1 MRWGC
6 GDFSPKQQRL
16 FELVI
21 CVYKG
26 KGSGP
31 VPWDQLANTAK
42 FSGISHAIFLT
53 LWTTQTCRQM
63 HFTKSKANARP
74 N

>member
-1 MRWGC
+1 MLWGC

-21 CVYKG
+21 CVYKD

-42 FSGISHAIFLT
+42 FSGISHAIFFNSLNDT
-53 LWTTQTCRQM
+53 NLPP
-63 HFTKSKANARP
+63 NALY
-74 N
+74 

>member
-1 MRWGC
+1 MLWGC

-42 FSGISHAIFLT
+42 FSGISHAIF
-53 LWTTQTCRQM
+53 
-63 HFTKSKANARP
+63 
-74 N
+74 